1 MALNRAQGAFNN
13 EGLDDMK
20 KSDLIIKLSSELE
33 VALSSAAEAIEKYE
47 GDNLDDQTLEDA
59 AYAARDFASEIDMS
73 TDIDAVIG
81 ALQSIGE

>member
-1 MALNRAQGAFNN
+1 
-13 EGLDDMK
+13 MK

-33 VALSSAAEAIEKYE
+33 KAQVALSSAAEAIEKYE